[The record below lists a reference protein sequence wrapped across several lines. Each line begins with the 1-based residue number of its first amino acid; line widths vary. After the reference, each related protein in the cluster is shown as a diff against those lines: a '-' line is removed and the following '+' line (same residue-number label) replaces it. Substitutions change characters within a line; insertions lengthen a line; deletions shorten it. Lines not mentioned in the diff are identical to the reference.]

1 VTPTTDRWLRFGKPS
16 SLGEKLMN
24 SPVTQMVLMT
34 ICAIMMVAAAVS
46 DLRSRTISNELNA
59 AIALLA
65 LPFWFAS
72 GLAAW
77 PDMLLQFGAAFA
89 VFLVF
94 AGLFFIGAMG
104 GGDVKMIGA
113 IMLWIPLP
121 LFLPALTI
129 MAIAGGALSAVMLIL
144 VKMRPTEKPVEVPY
158 GLAIAAAGLWALHQ
172 QYLNQ
177 FQAIA

>member
-1 VTPTTDRWLRFGKPS
+1 MENGTI
-16 SLGEKLMN
+16 SLGL
-24 SPVTQMVLMT
+24 MVLLGVL
-34 ICAIMMVAAAVS
+34 MVAAAIS

-65 LPFWFAS
+65 IPFWIAS

-77 PDMLLQFGAAFA
+77 PDVPIQFGAAFA

-94 AGLFFIGAMG
+94 AGLFAIGAMG

-113 IMLWIPLP
+113 VMLWIPLP
-121 LFLPALTI
+121 LFMPTLTV
-129 MAIAGGALSAVMLIL
+129 MAVGGGILSAIMLIHMKL
-144 VKMRPTEKPVEVPY
+144 RPSEKAAEVPY
-158 GLAIAAAGLWALHQ
+158 GVAIAAAGLWALHQ

-177 FQAIA
+177 FQSIG